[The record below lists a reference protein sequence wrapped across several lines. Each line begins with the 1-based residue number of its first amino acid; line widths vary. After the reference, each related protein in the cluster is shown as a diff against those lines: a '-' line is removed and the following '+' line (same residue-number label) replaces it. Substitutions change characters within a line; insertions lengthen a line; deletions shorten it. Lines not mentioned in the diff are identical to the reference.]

1 MKDVLALLAKI
12 VLILLGLTKADP
24 LVYAGMHKIC

>member
-12 VLILLGLTKADP
+12 VLISLGLTKAES
-24 LVYAGMHKIC
+24 LAYAGMHKIC